1 MVHSFSFLIMTM
13 QFARMVEMIAV
24 EKRGWVSTEMA
35 IRRMG
40 LKGERKQLFA
50 AQIKV
55 ARCLFLAFFCTLELD
70 TSRSK
75 SELLEVDLLAV
86 ENQS

>member
-13 QFARMVEMIAV
+13 QFARIVEMMAV

-40 LKGERKQLFA
+40 LKGERRNRPF
-50 AQIKV
+50 V
-55 ARCLFLAFFCTLELD
+55 AEKRVMSPALVRTINV
-70 TSRSK
+70 
-75 SELLEVDLLAV
+75 LLSA
-86 ENQS
+86 